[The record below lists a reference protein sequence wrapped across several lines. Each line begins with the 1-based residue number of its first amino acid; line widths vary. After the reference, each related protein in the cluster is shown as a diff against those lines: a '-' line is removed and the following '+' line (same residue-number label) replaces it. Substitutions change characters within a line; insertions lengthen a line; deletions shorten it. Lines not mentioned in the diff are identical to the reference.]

1 MADPPID
8 QGDLMEYRG
17 YKAEIVFDE
26 DEDTFVGHVVNVP
39 KRDAVLIRGR
49 SVDELREDLAGQIE
63 LYESIF
69 RGAGREPAPVG

>member
-1 MADPPID
+1 MADPPND
-8 QGDLMEYRG
+8 QGDVMELRG
-17 YKAEIVFDE
+17 SKAEIVYDE

-63 LYESIF
+63 LYERVVSYP
-69 RGAGREPAPVG
+69 RGIRPS

>member
-1 MADPPID
+1 
-8 QGDLMEYRG
+8 MEYRG
-17 YKAEIVFDE
+17 YRAKIVYDE

-63 LYESIF
+63 LYDRA
-69 RGAGREPAPVG
+69 RGAGAASGGDVNYG